1 MAKNTEIGSEMAA
14 ANTEGDVMKAADAK
28 KETETLKKKAA
39 SKKSGAAKSAEKAK
53 APARQPRE
61 QQENEIFALDIGT
74 RNVVGI
80 IGHNDDDIFCIDHAV
95 SVPHTQ
101 RAMVDGQ
108 IEDIPEVAKVVK
120 NVKEKLEDK
129 SGISLTSVSI
139 AAAGRALRTRRVELS
154 FNVEDKESISE
165 DDVQSYEMEA
175 ALKAQDELDTETAD
189 SNISFYCVGHTV
201 VQYLLD
207 DYKIKSLVGHKGK
220 KISVELI
227 AAFLP
232 GSVVES
238 LYAVMDM
245 NGLEVSSLT
254 LEPIAAMNVIIPPE
268 VRLIN
273 VALVDIGAGT
283 SDIAISQNG
292 SIVAYAMSTTAG
304 DEITEEIVKK
314 YIVDFETAE
323 TMKLSSDK
331 AKINY
336 SDILGFEHTVESI
349 QFFDELKP
357 VVKQLA
363 DDISDNIVAVN
374 GQSPAAV
381 FLVGGGS
388 LIPHLAEFVA
398 EKLEMPENRVA
409 VGKSAVM
416 KNVSFGKT
424 QTASPE
430 FVTPI
435 GIGIT
440 ATHNKGYDFSVITL
454 NDKKIRIFDTRT
466 LRIVDLLMNAGYKSA
481 QVIGHSGRSLSFT
494 LNGEKQ
500 FMKGKLAVPA
510 EVKVNG
516 EAAALE
522 TSVKQGDVIEFKA
535 AVCGEN
541 AEAKISDIAGDDVVV
556 SHVTVDGEKYPFGI
570 IAKVNNRQVAGDY
583 QIQNSDS
590 VTISEIETLE
600 DLMQTLPFDTTVLDF
615 YKSGKL
621 LSFDYYLQENDDIV
635 TADKPDEKA
644 LRKVSGDNISL
655 TPGLASELTAGLTF
669 SDPLPLESGFTE
681 AFARQIRGEEP
692 VPPETP
698 QAVQEPQTAPEVMEE
713 APQEQ
718 PVQETPPVPA
728 GEFFIMLNG
737 SRVVL
742 PPRPNNLPH
751 EFIELMAIA
760 DIDLDSP
767 PPSGDMILKLNGRDV
782 SFMDIIQSGDTAII
796 RWSDT

>member
-1 MAKNTEIGSEMAA
+1 MAKNTEKVSETAA
-14 ANTEGDVMKAADAK
+14 ANTETVVKAAEAK
-28 KETETLKKKAA
+28 KAEAEPVKKKSAAA
-39 SKKSGAAKSAEKAK
+39 SKKSGGAKAAAKPKTPVK
-53 APARQPRE
+53 QTRE
-61 QQENEIFALDIGT
+61 QQEDEIFALDIGT
-74 RNVVGI
+74 RNVVGL
-80 IGHNDDDIFCIDHAV
+80 IGHNEEDVFCIDYAV

-108 IEDIPEVAKVVK
+108 IEDIPEVARVVK

-129 SGISLTSVSI
+129 SGIFLTNVSI

-154 FNVEDKESISE
+154 FNVEDKESITE

-175 ALKAQDELDTETAD
+175 ALKAQDELDAESAD
-189 SNISFYCVGHTV
+189 SNVSFYCVGHTV

-207 DYKIKSLVGHKGK
+207 DYKIKSLIGHKGK

-245 NGLEVSSLT
+245 NDLEVSSLT

-331 AKINY
+331 AKITY

-349 QFFDELKP
+349 QFFEELKP

-363 DDISDNIVAVN
+363 DNISDSIIEVN

-388 LIPHLAEFVA
+388 LIPHLAELVA

-522 TSVKQGDVIEFKA
+522 TAVKQGDVIEFKPA
-535 AVCGEN
+535 ECGEN
-541 AEAKISDIAGDDVVV
+541 AEAKISDIAGDVTV
-556 SHVTVDGEKYPFGI
+556 SSVTVDGEKYAFGV

-590 VTISEIETLE
+590 VTVSEIETLG
-600 DLMQTLPFDTTVLDF
+600 DLMQVLPFDTTVLDF

-621 LSFDYYLQENDDIV
+621 LSFDYYLQDKDDIV

-644 LRKVSGDNISL
+644 LRKV
-655 TPGLASELTAGLTF
+655 TADT
-669 SDPLPLESGFTE
+669 SIPTVSTVPDDPMPLESGFTE
-681 AFARQIRGEEP
+681 AFARQIRGEEA
-692 VPPETP
+692 VP
-698 QAVQEPQTAPEVMEE
+698 QKMEK
-713 APQEQ
+713 PQE
-718 PVQETPPVPA
+718 VQETVPQEKVQEAPPAPA
-728 GEFFIMLNG
+728 NDEFFIMLNG
-737 SRVVL
+737 ERIVL

-767 PPSGDMILKLNGRDV
+767 PPSGDMILKLNGKDV
-782 SFMDIIQSGDTAII
+782 SFMDIINSGDTAII

>member
-1 MAKNTEIGSEMAA
+1 MAKNTEKVSETAA
-14 ANTEGDVMKAADAK
+14 ANTETVVKATEAK
-28 KETETLKKKAA
+28 KAEAEPVKKKSAAA
-39 SKKSGAAKSAEKAK
+39 SKKSGGAKAAAKPK
-53 APARQPRE
+53 APVKQTRE
-61 QQENEIFALDIGT
+61 QQEDEIFALDIGT
-74 RNVVGI
+74 RNVVGL
-80 IGHNDDDIFCIDHAV
+80 IGHNEEDVFCIDYAV

-108 IEDIPEVAKVVK
+108 IEDIPEVARVVK

-129 SGISLTSVSI
+129 SGIFLTNVSI

-154 FNVEDKESISE
+154 FNVEDKESITE

-175 ALKAQDELDTETAD
+175 ALKAQDELDAESAD
-189 SNISFYCVGHTV
+189 SNVSFYCVGHTV

-207 DYKIKSLVGHKGK
+207 DYKIKSLIGHKGK

-245 NGLEVSSLT
+245 NDLEVSSLT

-331 AKINY
+331 AKITY

-349 QFFDELKP
+349 QFFEELKP

-363 DDISDNIVAVN
+363 DNISDSIIEVN

-388 LIPHLAEFVA
+388 LIPHLAELVA

-522 TSVKQGDVIEFKA
+522 TAVKQGDVIEFKPA
-535 AVCGEN
+535 ECGEN
-541 AEAKISDIAGDDVVV
+541 AEAKISDIAGDVTV
-556 SHVTVDGEKYPFGI
+556 SSVTVDGEKYAFGV

-590 VTISEIETLE
+590 VTVSEIETLG
-600 DLMQTLPFDTTVLDF
+600 DLMQVLPFDTTVLDF

-621 LSFDYYLQENDDIV
+621 LSFDYYLQDKDDIV

-644 LRKVSGDNISL
+644 LRKV
-655 TPGLASELTAGLTF
+655 TADT
-669 SDPLPLESGFTE
+669 SIPTVSTVPDDPMPLESGFTE
-681 AFARQIRGEEP
+681 AFARQIRGEEA
-692 VPPETP
+692 VP
-698 QAVQEPQTAPEVMEE
+698 QKMEK
-713 APQEQ
+713 PQE
-718 PVQETPPVPA
+718 VQETVPQEKVQEAPPAPA
-728 GEFFIMLNG
+728 NDEFFIMLNG
-737 SRVVL
+737 ERIVL

-767 PPSGDMILKLNGRDV
+767 PPSGDMILKLNGKDV
-782 SFMDIIQSGDTAII
+782 SFMDIINSGDTAII

>member
-1 MAKNTEIGSEMAA
+1 MAKNTERVSEMAT
-14 ANTEGDVMKAADAK
+14 ANTEDTVMKAAEVK
-28 KETETLKKKAA
+28 KAEAESVKKKSAAA
-39 SKKSGAAKSAEKAK
+39 SKKSGGAKAAAKPK
-53 APARQPRE
+53 APARQARE
-61 QQENEIFALDIGT
+61 QQEDEIFALDIGT
-74 RNVVGI
+74 RNVVGL
-80 IGHNDDDIFCIDHAV
+80 IGHNEEDVFCIDYAV

-108 IEDIPEVAKVVK
+108 IEDIPEVARVVK

-129 SGISLTSVSI
+129 SGISLTNVSI

-154 FNVEDKESISE
+154 FNVEDKESITE

-175 ALKAQDELDTETAD
+175 ALKAQDELDAESAD
-189 SNISFYCVGHTV
+189 SNVSFYCVGHTV

-207 DYKIKSLVGHKGK
+207 DYKIKSLIGHKGK

-245 NGLEVSSLT
+245 NSLKVSSLT

-331 AKINY
+331 AKITY

-363 DDISDNIVAVN
+363 DNISDSIIEVN

-388 LIPHLAEFVA
+388 LIPHLAELVA

-522 TSVKQGDVIEFKA
+522 TAVKQGDVIEFKPA
-535 AVCGEN
+535 ECGEN
-541 AEAKISDIAGDDVVV
+541 AEAKISDIAGDVTV
-556 SHVTVDGEKYPFGI
+556 SSVTVDGEKYAFGV

-590 VTISEIETLE
+590 VTVSEIETLG
-600 DLMQTLPFDTTVLDF
+600 DLMQVLPFDTTVLDF

-621 LSFDYYLQENDDIV
+621 LSFDYYLQDNDDIV

-644 LRKVSGDNISL
+644 LRKVTAD
-655 TPGLASELTAGLTF
+655 ASVPTVSAVPD
-669 SDPLPLESGFTE
+669 DPMPLESGFTE
-681 AFARQIRGEEP
+681 AFARQIKGEE
-692 VPPETP
+692 E
-698 QAVQEPQTAPEVMEE
+698 
-713 APQEQ
+713 
-718 PVQETPPVPA
+718 PVQETKPAAETPQEIPQEEKTQETPPAPA
-728 GEFFIMLNG
+728 NDEFFIMLNG
-737 SRVVL
+737 ERIVL

-767 PPSGDMILKLNGRDV
+767 PPSGDMILKLNGKDV
-782 SFMDIIQSGDTAII
+782 SFMDIINSGDAATI